1 MWERENGIKNTKICL
16 AHITFSANIVPNMA
30 LHYLSMS
37 NFLVFRTFD
46 MWGFLFFVVPNS
58 KCKFLTFHTLDASAM
73 LNHKII
79 YDIKLLFD
87 KTINKLKIIYFINK
101 LYT

>member
-1 MWERENGIKNTKICL
+1 MWERENVIKNTKICL

-46 MWGFLFFVVPNS
+46 M
-58 KCKFLTFHTLDASAM
+58 
-73 LNHKII
+73 
-79 YDIKLLFD
+79 
-87 KTINKLKIIYFINK
+87 
-101 LYT
+101 